1 MIDLHTTNHN
11 MTTEQLNAFN
21 IIGLSLRTTNEN
33 GQAFQDIPALWGKFM
48 QEGVAASIPNKT
60 SDDIYCLYTD
70 YELDH
75 TKPYTV
81 VIGCKT
87 ANLDEIPEGLT
98 GKSIL
103 PAEYVKR
110 TAKGDL
116 QKGAVVEEWQKIW
129 VSDLPR
135 KFTTDFEIY
144 GAKAQDASN
153 AEVDIFIAV

>member
-1 MIDLHTTNHN
+1 MK
-11 MTTEQLNAFN
+11 TEHIPAFN

-33 GQAFQDIPALWGKFM
+33 GQAFQDIPALWQKFM
-48 QEGVAASIPNKT
+48 SEAIAGTIPNVI
-60 SDDIYCLYTD
+60 DPAIYCLYTD

-87 ANLDEIPEGLT
+87 ANLSEIPEGLT
-98 GKSIL
+98 GKSFQ
-103 PAEYVKR
+103 PGNYVRR

-116 QKGAVVEEWQKIW
+116 QNGAVVEEWQKIW
-129 VSDLPR
+129 SAGLPR
-135 KFTTDFEIY
+135 KFTADFEVY
-144 GAKAQDASN
+144 GEKARDPAN